1 MTELVAGLAGALF
14 VALGVILALVR
25 ALSRQKQGRK
35 EEGSEPAGLGL
46 EDTEPLPP
54 AYPPRRLPTDY
65 TRGVSDGVEASKH
78 PGVDADIDHR
88 VEWYKSRTDARR
100 K

>member
-1 MTELVAGLAGALF
+1 MTEAIAALTGALF
-14 VALGVILALVR
+14 VALGVIVALVR
-25 ALSRQKQGRK
+25 ALSRQKQGVQ
-35 EEGSEPAGLGL
+35 EEGEQVGLGF

-65 TRGVSDGVEASKH
+65 TSGVSDEVKVDDH
-78 PGVDADIDHR
+78 PGASADLDSR
-88 VEWYKSRTDARR
+88 VEWFKSRTDARR